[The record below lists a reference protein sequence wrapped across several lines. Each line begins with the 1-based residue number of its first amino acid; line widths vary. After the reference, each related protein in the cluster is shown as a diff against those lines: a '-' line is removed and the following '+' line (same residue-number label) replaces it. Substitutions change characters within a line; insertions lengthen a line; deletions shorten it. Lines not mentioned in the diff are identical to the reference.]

1 VHRIFC
7 HATLEQTPL
16 PVAGGILQRTL
27 TGLLILVLEHE
38 AHVAAELEHAFNSA
52 GAHAWVIGSLQRAI
66 DLVKPGGWSA
76 VVVDGD
82 AREPGR
88 MDLFGL
94 LRERNIPFVVHS
106 YDPITEGEFAQV
118 PHVRKPVPPS
128 KIVQVI
134 EEMLHPGVN
143 AHLP

>member
-1 VHRIFC
+1 M
-7 HATLEQTPL
+7 
-16 PVAGGILQRTL
+16 QRTL
-27 TGLLILVLEHE
+27 TDLLILVLEHE

-82 AREPGR
+82 AREAGR

-134 EEMLHPGVN
+134 EMLHPGVH

>member
-1 VHRIFC
+1 LQQ
-7 HATLEQTPL
+7 TL
-16 PVAGGILQRTL
+16 AGR
-27 TGLLILVLEHE
+27 LILVLEHE
-38 AHVAAELEHAFNSA
+38 PHVAVELEHAFSNA

-82 AREPGR
+82 ARQPGR
-88 MDLFGL
+88 LHLFGL

-106 YDPITEGEFAQV
+106 YDPITEGEFVQV
-118 PHVRKPVPPS
+118 PYVGKPEPPS

-134 EEMLHPGVN
+134 EEMLRIRAESRTSHRASAAGPTR
-143 AHLP
+143 

>member
-1 VHRIFC
+1 MQQ
-7 HATLEQTPL
+7 TL
-16 PVAGGILQRTL
+16 A
-27 TGLLILVLEHE
+27 GLLILILELE
-38 AHVAAELEHAFNSA
+38 PEIGVELEHAFNST

-82 AREPGR
+82 ARQPGR
-88 MDLFGL
+88 VHLFGL

-118 PHVRKPVPPS
+118 PYVGKPAPPS

-134 EEMLHPGVN
+134 EEMLHIRAERRTSHGSSAAGPTDS
-143 AHLP
+143 